1 MYELFDSI
9 IIGNL
14 IEPGTYLLCLL
25 TAGVCGV
32 LTALAASFRS
42 HATKSF
48 LSSLILLPMIVCTVI
63 AMVNG
68 NIGTGVAVMGAFS
81 LIRFRSVPGKARD
94 IVVIFLA
101 MTAGLAC
108 AGGYVGIA
116 LLFTAIVSL
125 GMFDVGAVNC
135 YSYKQGWRH
144 MSNRND
150 QGALTLQLDASV
162 MTVVY
167 KQENNAIC
175 GAAEVWV
182 DGKLKATLN
191 SNSANAWGN
200 PATEMIFLGKSDAPH
215 TVELRMA
222 PGSEF
227 KTFNLLDI
235 GYAP

>member
-1 MYELFDSI
+1 MFDLFDSI
-9 IIGNL
+9 IIGST

-25 TAGVCGV
+25 AAGICGV

-42 HATKSF
+42 HASKSF

-125 GMFDVGAVNC
+125 GMVIITLIPMGQERCMDLHITIPESLRYANEFDEVFSKYLKSHRLMRARTTNMG
-135 YSYKQGWRH
+135 SLYKLDYRVEMKDARQGQAFI
-144 MSNRND
+144 D
-150 QGALTLQLDASV
+150 
-162 MTVVY
+162 
-167 KQENNAIC
+167 
-175 GAAEVWV
+175 
-182 DGKLKATLN
+182 
-191 SNSANAWGN
+191 
-200 PATEMIFLGKSDAPH
+200 
-215 TVELRMA
+215 ELRCRN
-222 PGSEF
+222 G
-227 KTFNLLDI
+227 NLEISLCDI
-235 GYAP
+235 MGTTDEL

>member
-1 MYELFDSI
+1 MFDLFDSI
-9 IIGNL
+9 IIGST

-25 TAGVCGV
+25 AAGICGV

-42 HATKSF
+42 HASKSF

-125 GMFDVGAVNC
+125 GMVIITLIPMGQECCMDLHITIPESLRYANEFDEVFSKYLKSHHLMRARTTNMG
-135 YSYKQGWRH
+135 SLYKLDYRVEMKDARQGQAFI
-144 MSNRND
+144 D
-150 QGALTLQLDASV
+150 
-162 MTVVY
+162 
-167 KQENNAIC
+167 
-175 GAAEVWV
+175 
-182 DGKLKATLN
+182 
-191 SNSANAWGN
+191 
-200 PATEMIFLGKSDAPH
+200 
-215 TVELRMA
+215 ELRCRN
-222 PGSEF
+222 G
-227 KTFNLLDI
+227 NLEISLCDI
-235 GYAP
+235 MGGAEEL